1 MPVCQTANLYGL
13 GCIHVGWFSR
23 NWLQTTMIEN
33 VALLLYTQFSKNKK
47 TGIYSIENNQ
57 VLAGTGDRAPV
68 GTN

>member
-33 VALLLYTQFSKNKK
+33 VALLLYTHFSKKK
-47 TGIYSIENNQ
+47 NTGIELRTTACWNW
-57 VLAGTGDRAPV
+57 
-68 GTN
+68 